1 MMFMAYP
8 HTSTAQMGNWNVVF
22 FPGLQSNGAD
32 MWENIKAILQLTAIL
47 ASGVFII
54 FGLPWVFA
62 IGCVALGHGPEVCG
76 L

>member
-1 MMFMAYP
+1 
-8 HTSTAQMGNWNVVF
+8 
-22 FPGLQSNGAD
+22 

-47 ASGVFII
+47 ASGVFFI
-54 FGLPWVFA
+54 FGLPWIFA